1 MYITASSGCRPRSSS
16 SRYLM
21 PTKTSQ
27 DDVATTQAGKNT
39 YIKNDIHYRSGESG
53 GGKEEGAPWYVVR
66 HDAHEPQG
74 KRRKLGPGQAHRES
88 WKSE

>member
-1 MYITASSGCRPRSSS
+1 
-16 SRYLM
+16 M

-53 GGKEEGAPWYVVR
+53 GGKEEGA
-66 HDAHEPQG
+66 
-74 KRRKLGPGQAHRES
+74 LGTWSVTMRMNHRGNAAN
-88 WKSE
+88 